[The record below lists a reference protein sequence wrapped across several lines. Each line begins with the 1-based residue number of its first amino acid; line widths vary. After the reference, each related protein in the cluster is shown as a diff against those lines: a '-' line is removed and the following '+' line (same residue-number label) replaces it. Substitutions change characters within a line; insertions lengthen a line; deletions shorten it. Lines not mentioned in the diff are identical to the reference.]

1 MVPWTS
7 GTLDSLSLFPHCVWC
22 LFSRL
27 SWHNTASGA
36 LANDPHFEQQEGS
49 TCEDVLASFKEIG
62 QWYALLPLPSSWP
75 ESSRMPALRGLGNAV
90 FSCLPYLI
98 GALEQNSF
106 WKVHFGNGRGF
117 LIWRLVNA
125 LGWWCFLFCQPSS
138 KPPLFFNIYFLWKH
152 HLVSVLLLPM

>member
-138 KPPLFFNIYFLWKH
+138 KPPLFFNIYFL
-152 HLVSVLLLPM
+152 